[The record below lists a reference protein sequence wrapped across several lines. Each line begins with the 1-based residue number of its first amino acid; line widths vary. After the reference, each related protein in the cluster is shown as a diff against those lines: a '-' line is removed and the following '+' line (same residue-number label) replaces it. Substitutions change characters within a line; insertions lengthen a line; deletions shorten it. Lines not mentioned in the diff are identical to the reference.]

1 MKNYCLIFTCPASA
15 KCWLSADRHL
25 VFRPR
30 DRFQRALV
38 LLVLHGLA
46 LSREE
51 SKNARR
57 LLLHCILQHEQNIHI
72 SENINLSKKSYFK
85 KRPSKNKKTHL
96 KTKTK
101 MKNINTNEQAKHKK
115 ITKSKQTNKQNTK
128 ITRSKQTESKS
139 KKKYKNNNNNNKTRK
154 QNKNTKSKAKKTQK
168 NNKKR

>member
-1 MKNYCLIFTCPASA
+1 MICFCLLIPFLSDTKILYNEAVGQIRFLKNYGLKNYCLILTCPASA

-85 KRPSKNKKTHL
+85 KGPRKIKKTHL

-101 MKNINTNEQAKHKK
+101 MKNIKTNKQAKHKK
-115 ITKSKQTNKQNTK
+115 ITKSKQAKH
-128 ITRSKQTESKS
+128 
-139 KKKYKNNNNNNKTRK
+139 KK
-154 QNKNTKSKAKKTQK
+154 
-168 NNKKR
+168 